1 MINIR
6 EYCYDCNRAKES
18 CVCAFIKPFYTNT
31 KFIFLMHPKEYKKT
45 KNNTGK
51 ITHQSLLNSKIFVGI
66 DFSHN
71 KEINSIINDS
81 QNACFILYPGSDS
94 INLNK
99 NTLDNKKQKVIF
111 LIDSTW
117 ACSKKMLRV
126 SKNLHSLKKISF
138 DHDKSSQF
146 KIKTQPNKHCLS
158 TIESTLC
165 VIEELNKKDVENIED
180 KYLEEFLNPFSKMVD
195 YQIDC
200 IKSVHGNVRY
210 KVPYKS

>member
-18 CVCAFIKPFYTNT
+18 CVCAFIKPFNTNT

-81 QNACFILYPGSDS
+81 KNACFILYPGNDS

-99 NTLDNKKQKVIF
+99 STLDNKKQKVIF

-117 ACSKKMLRV
+117 ACSKKILKS
-126 SKNLHSLKKISF
+126 SKNLESLPRVSFNYESSSNYEFKKQP
-138 DHDKSSQF
+138 SSY
-146 KIKTQPNKHCLS
+146 CLS
-158 TIESTLC
+158 TIESTL
-165 VIEELNKKDVENIED
+165 VILKLLNKQNIETIQKSSLD
-180 KYLEEFLNPFSKMVD
+180 NFLTPFNKMVEF
-195 YQIDC
+195 QLE
-200 IKSVHGNVRY
+200 KSKQKSIRY
-210 KVPYKS
+210 R